1 MSIASRRAAVAS
13 AIVAFGMAEMA
24 LGLLPIA
31 YANDDDAA
39 AGAAAFKTYCASCH
53 GESGAGDG
61 PAAAALR
68 SPPPDL
74 RLLARNNDGVF
85 PEKVLETV
93 IDGRKTIRAHGNFEM
108 PVWGRELSQASGEAD
123 AGKRVA
129 AVVRY
134 LRGIQQK

>member
-1 MSIASRRAAVAS
+1 MSIESRRAAVAS

-24 LGLLPIA
+24 LSLLPIA

-39 AGAAAFKTYCASCH
+39 AGAAAFKTHCASCH
-53 GESGAGDG
+53 GQSGGGDG